1 MINKKILI
9 LADSG
14 SIHTRKWLEMLKPN
28 YTVVLV
34 SFSPEKI
41 SGVQCINLNLE
52 NKIRVEGGNAVYLK
66 KLWEINRIIK
76 NIKPDLI
83 NAHYLTSYG
92 FIAALLKRKR
102 IPLVLSVHGTDIMV
116 SPQKNIF
123 YRLLTIFTLKRAD
136 HIFSVAK
143 HMTEE
148 MVKYVKL
155 PFDRITT
162 IQYGVNIEQIRE
174 YRKDE
179 RDIDF
184 ISTRNLYDNSNID
197 IIIKAF
203 EKYVKKND
211 SCAKLYISGEGYL
224 KGEFEEYI
232 KANSLSKNIVM
243 TGHLSQEKLFE
254 LLGRSKFYISMT
266 SSDGT
271 SLSLLEAV
279 AAGCIPLVSDI
290 DSNRYWV
297 RNGVSGYTIKI
308 DIEELFARMGNI
320 NYNLDIWG
328 SAEKKIILEGNYNI
342 NSQIIAQV
350 MAALLSK
357 TN

>member
-28 YTVVLV
+28 YTIVLV
-34 SFSPEKI
+34 SFSSEKI
-41 SGVQCINLNLE
+41 SEVQCINLNLE

-76 NIKPDLI
+76 RIKPDLI

-203 EKYVKKND
+203 EKYVKKID

-271 SLSLLEAV
+271 SLSLLEAMS
-279 AAGCIPLVSDI
+279 AKCIPIVSNISANLEWIEDGF
-290 DSNRYWV
+290 
-297 RNGVSGYTIKI
+297 NGYIC
-308 DIEELFARMGNI
+308 NI
-320 NYNLDIWG
+320 NYDSLFEKMNKMKYNFELISRNMDIVSKRG
-328 SAEKKIILEGNYNI
+328 DFSTNSRIIL
-342 NSQIIAQV
+342 SKIAD
-350 MAALLSK
+350 LLARK
-357 TN
+357 

>member
-52 NKIRVEGGNAVYLK
+52 NKIRVEGGNTVYLK

-76 NIKPDLI
+76 RIKPDLI

-203 EKYVKKND
+203 EKYVKKID

-271 SLSLLEAV
+271 SLSLLEAMS
-279 AAGCIPLVSDI
+279 AKCIPIVSNISANLEWIEDGINGYICNI
-290 DSNRYWV
+290 DYDSLFEKMNEMKYDFELIS
-297 RNGVSGYTIKI
+297 RNI
-308 DIEELFARMGNI
+308 DIVSRRGDFATNSRIIISKIVEL
-320 NYNLDIWG
+320 LDR
-328 SAEKKIILEGNYNI
+328 K
-342 NSQIIAQV
+342 
-350 MAALLSK
+350 
-357 TN
+357 